1 MNSTRP
7 AAVAGTFYPGD
18 PRELDRLIAEFIGA
32 VDLPQGTAP
41 PKCLIVPHAGYIYS
55 GRTAAYAYRLLQP
68 HASTITRV
76 ILLGPPHRV
85 PVRGIAIPAWQRFA
99 TPLGEVALDQPA
111 LTELE
116 QFDCVSHSNAAHELE
131 HSLEVQLPFLQS
143 LLDDFT
149 LVPMVVG
156 ECPPELVADVIDSL
170 WGGNE
175 TLFICS
181 TDLSHFHPYENAREI
196 DRATCELI
204 KAEQPTIE
212 GEQAC
217 GCRALNGMLIAARRH
232 DLPVELLHYCNSGD
246 TAGPKDGVVG
256 YGAFAIG

>member
-18 PRELDRLIAEFIGA
+18 QQELNRLIAGFINA
-32 VDLPQGTAP
+32 VDHPQRAAP

-55 GRTAAYAYRLLQP
+55 GSTAAYAYRLLQP
-68 HASTITRV
+68 HAAAITRV

-85 PVRGIAIPAWQRFA
+85 PVRGIAIPTWRHFA
-99 TPLGEVALDQPA
+99 TPLGEVELDQPA

-116 QFDCVSHSNAAHELE
+116 QFNFVSRSNAAHEFE
-131 HSLEVQLPFLQS
+131 HSLEVQLPFLKS

-156 ECPPELVADVIDSL
+156 ECAPEQVADVIDSL
-170 WGGNE
+170 WGGDE
-175 TLFICS
+175 TLLICS
-181 TDLSHFHPYENAREI
+181 TDLSHFHPYQSAREI
-196 DRATCELI
+196 DLATCELI

-217 GCRALNGMLIAARRH
+217 GCRALNGMLVAARRH
-232 DLPVELLHYCNSGD
+232 GLPVAQLHYCNSGD
-246 TAGPKDGVVG
+246 TAGPKDSVVG
-256 YGAFAIG
+256 YGAFSIG